1 MEELFAQ
8 AARTAALLV
17 EIAAVF
23 IVSYG
28 ALEAFAKVVW
38 IIATPRTSHGARK
51 ELWRRFGMWLLLGL
65 EFELA
70 ADIIGSVIS
79 PTWQDVGELG
89 AIAVIRTFLNY
100 FLEKDLEH
108 AEETGEEP
116 AMPMSLAASAGGVTG
131 MPTARGRE
139 GAAM

>member
-8 AARTAALLV
+8 VARTASLLV

-28 ALEAFAKVVW
+28 ALEAFAKVAW

-79 PTWQDVGELG
+79 PTWQDIGELG
-89 AIAVIRTFLNY
+89 AIAIIRTFLNY
-100 FLEKDLEH
+100 FLEKDLER

-116 AMPMSLAASAGGVTG
+116 GVAAAVLRSTSRRGEEAGV
-131 MPTARGRE
+131 
-139 GAAM
+139 